1 MSWLKFSF
9 FTYQTCQDT
18 IKEIQL
24 PLFSFINNDI
34 KISAVTILEKVF
46 NSRKLEELNNN
57 QILII

>member
-18 IKEIQL
+18 IKEIQ
-24 PLFSFINNDI
+24 FSFINNDI

-46 NSRKLEELNNN
+46 NSRKLEE
-57 QILII
+57 